1 VIRKEA
7 GPLYITS
14 STLIQID
21 VLTAPVCCPEIS
33 KPPGRGNTFVAFSE
47 FCLLLKKDWTE
58 ERAAECRGH

>member
-1 VIRKEA
+1 MIRKEA

-33 KPPGRGNTFVAFSE
+33 KPPGRGNTFVAF
-47 FCLLLKKDWTE
+47 LRILPVAQKRLD
-58 ERAAECRGH
+58 